1 MPTII
6 VQSPSLIHS
15 LTNFSLPGNVQI
27 GTQLEYSIGGI
38 KKGNKKTL
46 LKGKTQNW
54 ANLSI

>member
-27 GTQLEYSIGGI
+27 GTQLEYSIRGI
-38 KKGNKKTL
+38 NKGR
-46 LKGKTQNW
+46 
-54 ANLSI
+54 